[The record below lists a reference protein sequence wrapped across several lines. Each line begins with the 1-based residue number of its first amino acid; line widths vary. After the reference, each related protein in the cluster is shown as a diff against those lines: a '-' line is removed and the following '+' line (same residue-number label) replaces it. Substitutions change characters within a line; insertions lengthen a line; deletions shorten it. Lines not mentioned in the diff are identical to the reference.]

1 MLHPASFYR
10 SLTFFSVTSAIVTQH
25 SWFTIA
31 SFLFQ
36 QKTNQCQFMCLWISS
51 MTKPR
56 LVKPIADTSRQM
68 LDNDMNVTSAIV
80 AQHSW
85 CGCKNEV
92 SFFQQT
98 NTSWNHFMWLWILC
112 SNIDD
117 ESQTQTNPRYLPANV
132 RQWHKALTLHWQI
145 EQNSRQSMI

>member
-1 MLHPASFYR
+1 
-10 SLTFFSVTSAIVTQH
+10 
-25 SWFTIA
+25 
-31 SFLFQ
+31 
-36 QKTNQCQFMCLWISS
+36 MCLWISS

-98 NTSWNHFMWLWILC
+98 KQPIQVDTILC
-112 SNIDD
+112 GCGYYVAASMTNQ
-117 ESQTQTNPRYLPANV
+117 SQSQTNPRYLPANV
-132 RQWHKALTLHWQI
+132 RQWHEALAFNVIRLFHYIDITLTNWAKFKTKHDINHHWPI
-145 EQNSRQSMI
+145 FTSKWLHCNMWHALSIW

>member
-1 MLHPASFYR
+1 
-10 SLTFFSVTSAIVTQH
+10 
-25 SWFTIA
+25 
-31 SFLFQ
+31 
-36 QKTNQCQFMCLWISS
+36 MCLWISS

-68 LDNDMNVTSAIV
+68 LDNYMNVTSAIV

-98 NTSWNHFMWLWILC
+98 KQPIQVDTILC
-112 SNIDD
+112 GCGYYVATSMTKQ
-117 ESQTQTNPRYLPANV
+117 SQTQTNPRYLPANV
-132 RQWHKALTLHWQI
+132 RQWHEALAFNVIRLFHYIDITLTLHWHYIDKLSKIQDKAWYK
-145 EQNSRQSMI
+145 SPLTHFHFKVVAL